1 MAKSGW
7 FARGAN
13 GANKKDA
20 QKETQMTTYEIRE
33 YKWKDPDP
41 DPDGTLYEFKTG
53 QDFVAYVAIRAK
65 AHESITVRY
74 DKKNDVLYVE
84 D

>member
-7 FARGAN
+7 FARGTN

-41 DPDGTLYEFKTG
+41 DPDGTLYTFKSG
-53 QDFVAYVAIRAK
+53 QDFVVYVAIRAK
-65 AHESITVRY
+65 AHESITVRF
-74 DKKNDVLYVE
+74 DKENDVLYVE
-84 D
+84 E

>member
-1 MAKSGW
+1 MERTK
-7 FARGAN
+7 RTL
-13 GANKKDA
+13 
-20 QKETQMTTYEIRE
+20 KEERTMTTYEIRE
-33 YKWKDPDP
+33 YHWKDPDN
-41 DPDGTLYEFKTG
+41 DPSATLYTFKTG
-53 QDFVAYVAIRAK
+53 QDFVAYVTIRAK

>member
-1 MAKSGW
+1 MERQRKTL
-7 FARGAN
+7 
-13 GANKKDA
+13 
-20 QKETQMTTYEIRE
+20 KEERTMTTYEIRE

-41 DPDGTLYEFKTG
+41 DADGTLYTFKTG
-53 QDFVAYVAIRAK
+53 QDFVAYVTIRAK

-74 DKKNDVLYVE
+74 DKENDVLYVE

>member
-1 MAKSGW
+1 MERQRKAL
-7 FARGAN
+7 
-13 GANKKDA
+13 
-20 QKETQMTTYEIRE
+20 KEERTMTTYEIRE
-33 YKWKDPDP
+33 YHWKDPDP
-41 DPDGTLYEFKTG
+41 DADSTLYTFKTG

-74 DKKNDVLYVE
+74 DKENDVLYVE